1 MDLSDCALVKKENA
15 TEYRHRETE
24 FNSSSNLDDASL
36 YYLLEEWALNP
47 SGTNMKMFLI
57 PPVVGLMAGVLIIP
71 AILFVIFSTFS
82 IRQETRYL
90 LLGNALLSDLIY
102 LLFYMLSA
110 AFNAAHVHLPKEA
123 CVLLLFLLA
132 VAYCGGLFT
141 AAAIVL
147 DTYVAILF
155 PLRYIAIL
163 PASRTKK
170 IIVLLW
176 MCSGAFPGIFFLV
189 LSSTHSFV
197 PCVLEMCS
205 VPVIL
210 VLTLNGTDAV
220 KLCFWLS
227 TTVIFLCLSLI
238 FCCYAIL
245 YFKTKQSG
253 IWESI
258 CSRASVTFLMH
269 NTVLFFYFFP
279 LLALFVESFLCVNVV
294 IRLQTGIWV
303 SLTVCN
309 VLMILPKVLFP
320 FLYGLR
326 YREISASLKSIVR
339 RKHLRLVSP
348 APSPSWVNGEHSHG
362 RGVVLTLLACKP
374 DGNHLASEEVIWRRT
389 LSPGCQKAT
398 DLSSYHSWEYS
409 YPGWSSKLH
418 SDAGRQYLLEDILNQ
433 DHFHPPVA
441 DALLENGK
449 LKING
454 AKQRG

>member
-1 MDLSDCALVKKENA
+1 MDFSVCASVMRANA
-15 TEYRHRETE
+15 TAYRFRERE

-36 YYLLEEWALNP
+36 YYLLEEWALHP
-47 SGTNMKMFLI
+47 SGTNVKMFLI
-57 PPVVGLMAGVLIIP
+57 PPVVCLVAGILINP
-71 AILFVIFSTFS
+71 VILFVIFSRFR

-102 LLFYMLSA
+102 LVFYTVSA
-110 AFNAAHVHLPKEA
+110 ALNTAHVHLPKEA

-147 DTYVAILF
+147 DTYIAILF
-155 PLRYIAIL
+155 PLRYITIL
-163 PASRTKK
+163 PPSRTKK

-197 PCVLEMCS
+197 PCVLETCS

-210 VLTLNGTDAV
+210 ILTLNGIDAV

-227 TTVIFLCLSLI
+227 TTVIFLCLSLM

-253 IWESI
+253 IWEGI

-279 LLALFVESFLCVNVV
+279 LLALFVESFLCINIVV
-294 IRLQTGIWV
+294 RLQTGIWV
-303 SLTVCN
+303 SLIVCN

-326 YREISASLKSIVR
+326 YREISASLRSIVR
-339 RKHLRLVSP
+339 RKHLRQVSP
-348 APSPSWVNGEHSHG
+348 APSPS
-362 RGVVLTLLACKP
+362 
-374 DGNHLASEEVIWRRT
+374 
-389 LSPGCQKAT
+389 
-398 DLSSYHSWEYS
+398 
-409 YPGWSSKLH
+409 
-418 SDAGRQYLLEDILNQ
+418 
-433 DHFHPPVA
+433 
-441 DALLENGK
+441 
-449 LKING
+449 
-454 AKQRG
+454 

>member
-1 MDLSDCALVKKENA
+1 MDFSGCAVVKRAN
-15 TEYRHRETE
+15 TTTYHRRETE
-24 FNSSSNLDDASL
+24 FNTSSDLDDAS
-36 YYLLEEWALNP
+36 LLEEWALNP
-47 SGTNMKMFLI
+47 PGTNMKMFLI
-57 PPVVGLMAGVLIIP
+57 PPVVCLVAGVLIIP
-71 AILFVIFSTFS
+71 TILFVIFSRFN
-82 IRQETRYL
+82 IRKETRYM

-102 LLFYMLSA
+102 LLFYTLSA
-110 AFNAAHVHLPKEA
+110 ALNAAHVHLPKEA

-147 DTYVAILF
+147 DTYIAILF

-163 PASRTKK
+163 PPSRTKK

-205 VPVIL
+205 VPVTLI
-210 VLTLNGTDAV
+210 LTLNGTDAV

-227 TTVIFLCLSLI
+227 TSVIFLCLSLI
-238 FCCYAIL
+238 FCCYALL

-258 CSRASVTFLMH
+258 CSRASITFLMH

-279 LLALFVESFLCVNVV
+279 LLALFVESFLCINFVV
-294 IRLQTGIWV
+294 REQTGIWI

-309 VLMILPKVLFP
+309 ILMILPKALFP

-339 RKHLRLVSP
+339 RKHLRLVLP
-348 APSPSWVNGEHSHG
+348 APSPS
-362 RGVVLTLLACKP
+362 
-374 DGNHLASEEVIWRRT
+374 
-389 LSPGCQKAT
+389 
-398 DLSSYHSWEYS
+398 
-409 YPGWSSKLH
+409 
-418 SDAGRQYLLEDILNQ
+418 
-433 DHFHPPVA
+433 
-441 DALLENGK
+441 
-449 LKING
+449 
-454 AKQRG
+454 

>member
-1 MDLSDCALVKKENA
+1 
-15 TEYRHRETE
+15 
-24 FNSSSNLDDASL
+24 
-36 YYLLEEWALNP
+36 
-47 SGTNMKMFLI
+47 
-57 PPVVGLMAGVLIIP
+57 IIP
-71 AILFVIFSTFS
+71 TILFVIFSRFS
-82 IRQETRYL
+82 IHQETRYM

-102 LLFYMLSA
+102 LLFYTVSA
-110 AFNAAHVHLPKEA
+110 ALNTAHVHLPKEA

-147 DTYVAILF
+147 DTYIAILF

-163 PASRTKK
+163 PPSQTKK
-170 IIVLLW
+170 NIVLLW

-189 LSSTHSFV
+189 LWSTHSFV
-197 PCVLEMCS
+197 PCALEMCS

-210 VLTLNGTDAV
+210 ILTLNGTDAV

-269 NTVLFFYFFP
+269 NIVLFFYFFP
-279 LLALFVESFLCVNVV
+279 LLALFVGSFLCINFVV
-294 IRLQTGIWV
+294 RLQAGIWV

-339 RKHLRLVSP
+339 RKQLHLVS
-348 APSPSWVNGEHSHG
+348 
-362 RGVVLTLLACKP
+362 
-374 DGNHLASEEVIWRRT
+374 
-389 LSPGCQKAT
+389 
-398 DLSSYHSWEYS
+398 
-409 YPGWSSKLH
+409 
-418 SDAGRQYLLEDILNQ
+418 
-433 DHFHPPVA
+433 
-441 DALLENGK
+441 
-449 LKING
+449 
-454 AKQRG
+454 

>member
-1 MDLSDCALVKKENA
+1 
-15 TEYRHRETE
+15 
-24 FNSSSNLDDASL
+24 
-36 YYLLEEWALNP
+36 
-47 SGTNMKMFLI
+47 
-57 PPVVGLMAGVLIIP
+57 IIP
-71 AILFVIFSTFS
+71 TILFVIFSRFR
-82 IRQETRYL
+82 IRQETRYM

-102 LLFYMLSA
+102 LLFYALLA
-110 AFNAAHVHLPKEA
+110 ALNAAHVHLPKEA

-147 DTYVAILF
+147 DTYIAVLF

-163 PASRTKK
+163 PPSRTKK
-170 IIVLLW
+170 LIVLLW
-176 MCSGAFPGIFFLV
+176 MCSGAFPGILFLV

-197 PCVLEMCS
+197 PRVLEMCS

-210 VLTLNGTDAV
+210 ILTLNGTDTM

-227 TTVIFLCLSLI
+227 TIVIFLCLSLI
-238 FCCYAIL
+238 FCCYASL

-258 CSRASVTFLMH
+258 RSRASITFLMH

-294 IRLQTGIWV
+294 IRLQTGIQV

-326 YREISASLKSIVR
+326 YREISASLRSMVR
-339 RKHLRLVSP
+339 RRHF
-348 APSPSWVNGEHSHG
+348 
-362 RGVVLTLLACKP
+362 
-374 DGNHLASEEVIWRRT
+374 
-389 LSPGCQKAT
+389 
-398 DLSSYHSWEYS
+398 
-409 YPGWSSKLH
+409 
-418 SDAGRQYLLEDILNQ
+418 RQ
-433 DHFHPPVA
+433 V
-441 DALLENGK
+441 
-449 LKING
+449 
-454 AKQRG
+454 

>member
-1 MDLSDCALVKKENA
+1 
-15 TEYRHRETE
+15 
-24 FNSSSNLDDASL
+24 
-36 YYLLEEWALNP
+36 
-47 SGTNMKMFLI
+47 
-57 PPVVGLMAGVLIIP
+57 IIP
-71 AILFVIFSTFS
+71 TILFVIFSRFN
-82 IRQETRYL
+82 IRQETRYM

-102 LLFYMLSA
+102 LLFYTLLA
-110 AFNAAHVHLPKEA
+110 ALNAAHLHVPKEA

-155 PLRYIAIL
+155 PLRYVTLL
-163 PASRTKK
+163 PPSRTKK

-176 MCSGAFPGIFFLV
+176 MCSGAFPALFFLV
-189 LSSTHSFV
+189 LWSTYTFV

-210 VLTLNGTDAV
+210 VLTLNGTDAL

-227 TTVIFLCLSLI
+227 TTVIFLCLSVI

-245 YFKTKQSG
+245 YFKTKHSG

-279 LLALFVESFLCVNVV
+279 LLALFVESFLCVNLI
-294 IRLQTGIWV
+294 IRLQTGILV

-339 RKHLRLVSP
+339 RKQLRMVS
-348 APSPSWVNGEHSHG
+348 
-362 RGVVLTLLACKP
+362 
-374 DGNHLASEEVIWRRT
+374 
-389 LSPGCQKAT
+389 
-398 DLSSYHSWEYS
+398 
-409 YPGWSSKLH
+409 
-418 SDAGRQYLLEDILNQ
+418 
-433 DHFHPPVA
+433 
-441 DALLENGK
+441 
-449 LKING
+449 
-454 AKQRG
+454 

>member
-1 MDLSDCALVKKENA
+1 
-15 TEYRHRETE
+15 
-24 FNSSSNLDDASL
+24 
-36 YYLLEEWALNP
+36 
-47 SGTNMKMFLI
+47 
-57 PPVVGLMAGVLIIP
+57 IIP
-71 AILFVIFSTFS
+71 TILFVIFSRFS
-82 IRQETRYL
+82 IRQETRYM

-102 LLFYMLSA
+102 LLFYTLLA
-110 AFNAAHVHLPKEA
+110 ALNAAHVHLPKEA

-147 DTYVAILF
+147 DTYIAILF

-163 PASRTKK
+163 PPSRTKK

-197 PCVLEMCS
+197 PCVLETCS
-205 VPVIL
+205 VPVTLI
-210 VLTLNGTDAV
+210 LTLNGTDAV

-238 FCCYAIL
+238 FCCYVIL
-245 YFKTKQSG
+245 YIKTKQSG

-339 RKHLRLVSP
+339 RKQLHLVS
-348 APSPSWVNGEHSHG
+348 
-362 RGVVLTLLACKP
+362 
-374 DGNHLASEEVIWRRT
+374 
-389 LSPGCQKAT
+389 
-398 DLSSYHSWEYS
+398 
-409 YPGWSSKLH
+409 
-418 SDAGRQYLLEDILNQ
+418 
-433 DHFHPPVA
+433 
-441 DALLENGK
+441 
-449 LKING
+449 
-454 AKQRG
+454 

>member
-1 MDLSDCALVKKENA
+1 
-15 TEYRHRETE
+15 
-24 FNSSSNLDDASL
+24 
-36 YYLLEEWALNP
+36 
-47 SGTNMKMFLI
+47 
-57 PPVVGLMAGVLIIP
+57 IIP
-71 AILFVIFSTFS
+71 TILFVIFSTFS

-102 LLFYMLSA
+102 LLFYTLSA
-110 AFNAAHVHLPKEA
+110 ALNAAHVHLPKEA

-147 DTYVAILF
+147 DTYIAILF
-155 PLRYIAIL
+155 PLRYVAIL
-163 PASRTKK
+163 PPSRTKK

-197 PCVLEMCS
+197 PRVLEMCS

-210 VLTLNGTDAV
+210 ILTLNGTDAV

-279 LLALFVESFLCVNVV
+279 LLALFVESFLCINVV

-339 RKHLRLVSP
+339 RKHLRLVS
-348 APSPSWVNGEHSHG
+348 
-362 RGVVLTLLACKP
+362 
-374 DGNHLASEEVIWRRT
+374 
-389 LSPGCQKAT
+389 
-398 DLSSYHSWEYS
+398 
-409 YPGWSSKLH
+409 
-418 SDAGRQYLLEDILNQ
+418 
-433 DHFHPPVA
+433 
-441 DALLENGK
+441 
-449 LKING
+449 
-454 AKQRG
+454 

>member
-1 MDLSDCALVKKENA
+1 MDVPGCASVRRSNA
-15 TEYRHRETE
+15 TVRRLREIE
-24 FNSSSNLDDASL
+24 FNSSSGLDDTTL
-36 YYLLEEWALNP
+36 YFLLEELSLTP

-57 PPVVGLMAGVLIIP
+57 SPVICLMAGAFIIP
-71 AILFVIFSTFS
+71 TILFVIFSRFN
-82 IRQETRYL
+82 IRQETRYM

-102 LLFYMLSA
+102 LLFYTLSA
-110 AFNAAHVHLPKEA
+110 ALNAAHLHLPKEA

-155 PLRYIAIL
+155 PLRYVTIL
-163 PASRTKK
+163 PPSRTKK

-176 MCSGAFPGIFFLV
+176 MCSGAFPALFFLV
-189 LSSTHSFV
+189 LWSTHAFV

-210 VLTLNGTDAV
+210 ILTLNGTDAL

-227 TTVIFLCLSLI
+227 TTVIFLCLSVI

-245 YFKTKQSG
+245 YFKTKHSG

-279 LLALFVESFLCVNVV
+279 LLALFVESFLCVNVI
-294 IRLQTGIWV
+294 IRLQTGILV

-309 VLMILPKVLFP
+309 VLMIIPKVLFP

-326 YREISASLKSIVR
+326 YREISASLRSIVR
-339 RKHLRLVSP
+339 RKQLRMVSP
-348 APSPSWVNGEHSHG
+348 APPPS
-362 RGVVLTLLACKP
+362 
-374 DGNHLASEEVIWRRT
+374 
-389 LSPGCQKAT
+389 
-398 DLSSYHSWEYS
+398 
-409 YPGWSSKLH
+409 
-418 SDAGRQYLLEDILNQ
+418 
-433 DHFHPPVA
+433 
-441 DALLENGK
+441 
-449 LKING
+449 
-454 AKQRG
+454 

>member
-1 MDLSDCALVKKENA
+1 MDFSDCALVKRANA
-15 TEYRHRETE
+15 TAYHPRETE
-24 FNSSSNLDDASL
+24 FNSSSDLDGASL
-36 YYLLEEWALNP
+36 YYLLEEWALGP

-57 PPVVGLMAGVLIIP
+57 APAVCLVAGVLIIP
-71 AILFVIFSTFS
+71 TILFVIFSRFN
-82 IRQETRYL
+82 IRQETRYM

-102 LLFYMLSA
+102 LLFYTLSA
-110 AFNAAHVHLPKEA
+110 ALNAAHVHLPKEA

-141 AAAIVL
+141 AAAMVL
-147 DTYVAILF
+147 DTYIAILF

-163 PASRTKK
+163 TPSRTKK

-197 PCVLEMCS
+197 ACSLEMCS

-210 VLTLNGTDAV
+210 ILTLNGTDAV

-238 FCCYAIL
+238 FCCYAVL

-269 NTVLFFYFFP
+269 NTVLFFYLFP
-279 LLALFVESFLCVNVV
+279 LLALFVESFLCINIV
-294 IRLQTGIWV
+294 IRLQTGMWV

-326 YREISASLKSIVR
+326 YREISASLKSMVR
-339 RKHLRLVSP
+339 RKHLRLVLP
-348 APSPSWVNGEHSHG
+348 APLPS
-362 RGVVLTLLACKP
+362 
-374 DGNHLASEEVIWRRT
+374 
-389 LSPGCQKAT
+389 
-398 DLSSYHSWEYS
+398 
-409 YPGWSSKLH
+409 
-418 SDAGRQYLLEDILNQ
+418 
-433 DHFHPPVA
+433 
-441 DALLENGK
+441 
-449 LKING
+449 
-454 AKQRG
+454 

>member
-1 MDLSDCALVKKENA
+1 
-15 TEYRHRETE
+15 
-24 FNSSSNLDDASL
+24 
-36 YYLLEEWALNP
+36 
-47 SGTNMKMFLI
+47 
-57 PPVVGLMAGVLIIP
+57 IIP
-71 AILFVIFSTFS
+71 TILFVIFSRFN
-82 IRQETRYL
+82 IRKETRYM

-102 LLFYMLSA
+102 LLFYTLSA
-110 AFNAAHVHLPKEA
+110 ALNAAHVHLPKEA

-147 DTYVAILF
+147 DTYIAILF

-163 PASRTKK
+163 PPSRTKK

-205 VPVIL
+205 VPVTLI
-210 VLTLNGTDAV
+210 LTLNGTDAV

-227 TTVIFLCLSLI
+227 TSVIFLCLSLI
-238 FCCYAIL
+238 FCCYALL

-258 CSRASVTFLMH
+258 CSRASITFLMH

-279 LLALFVESFLCVNVV
+279 LLALFVESFLCINFVV
-294 IRLQTGIWV
+294 REQTGIWI

-309 VLMILPKVLFP
+309 ILMILPKALFP

-339 RKHLRLVSP
+339 RKHLRLV
-348 APSPSWVNGEHSHG
+348 
-362 RGVVLTLLACKP
+362 L
-374 DGNHLASEEVIWRRT
+374 
-389 LSPGCQKAT
+389 
-398 DLSSYHSWEYS
+398 
-409 YPGWSSKLH
+409 
-418 SDAGRQYLLEDILNQ
+418 
-433 DHFHPPVA
+433 
-441 DALLENGK
+441 
-449 LKING
+449 
-454 AKQRG
+454 

>member
-1 MDLSDCALVKKENA
+1 
-15 TEYRHRETE
+15 
-24 FNSSSNLDDASL
+24 
-36 YYLLEEWALNP
+36 
-47 SGTNMKMFLI
+47 
-57 PPVVGLMAGVLIIP
+57 IIP
-71 AILFVIFSTFS
+71 IILFVIFSRFNV
-82 IRQETRYL
+82 RQETRYM

-102 LLFYMLSA
+102 LLFYTLSA
-110 AFNAAHVHLPKEA
+110 ALSAAQVYLPKEA

-147 DTYVAILF
+147 DTYIAILF
-155 PLRYIAIL
+155 PLHYIAIL
-163 PASRTKK
+163 PPSRTKK

-197 PCVLEMCS
+197 PYVLETCS

-210 VLTLNGTDAV
+210 ILTLNGIDAV

-279 LLALFVESFLCVNVV
+279 LLALFVESFLCINVV

-326 YREISASLKSIVR
+326 YREISTSLKSIVR
-339 RKHLRLVSP
+339 RKHLRLVS
-348 APSPSWVNGEHSHG
+348 
-362 RGVVLTLLACKP
+362 
-374 DGNHLASEEVIWRRT
+374 
-389 LSPGCQKAT
+389 
-398 DLSSYHSWEYS
+398 
-409 YPGWSSKLH
+409 
-418 SDAGRQYLLEDILNQ
+418 
-433 DHFHPPVA
+433 
-441 DALLENGK
+441 
-449 LKING
+449 
-454 AKQRG
+454 